1 MQYQLKNPL
10 PPLPE
15 GYPISA
21 NIVLDSISPRGK
33 RITTLELE
41 FPRYILA
48 ELGTHRVLSRNSS
61 SSRAIPL
68 RKAIDSITEKPVF
81 PVRWGKNQKGMQ
93 PSLENLEGEDLT
105 RAQVAWYKAQVACV
119 EAAQVFEEVGL
130 HKQWAARCLE
140 WFGTIRLV
148 VTATQWDGIFM
159 LRDHPAAQDEISYL
173 IQAIKTAMNGSTPV
187 QMTQLGW
194 HLPYVTEDDF
204 DILGLENAL
213 KVSAAR
219 CARVS
224 YKTVHG
230 VTSTLEEDV
239 TMFKRLAPD
248 DMGEDNPF
256 HASPTEHQA
265 RPSKPEEDTPHCT
278 GNFVGW
284 VQHRKVIE
292 GYTTLYN

>member
-10 PPLPE
+10 SPLPE

-21 NIVLDSISPRGK
+21 DIVLDSISPEGK

-68 RKAIDSITEKPVF
+68 KKAIESTKEKFVT
-81 PVRWGKNQKGMQ
+81 PVRWGKNQSGMQ
-93 PSLENLEGEDLT
+93 PSLENLEGKDLQIAKEAWIWAADACI
-105 RAQVAWYKAQVACV
+105 RAATIFA
-119 EAAQVFEEVGL
+119 EVGL

-148 VTATQWDGIFM
+148 VTATEWGGMFM

-173 IQAIKTAMNGSTPV
+173 IQAIKTAMNESTP
-187 QMTQLGW
+187 QELKEGDW
-194 HLPYVTEDDF
+194 HLPYISEGDCHLLELED
-204 DILGLENAL
+204 LL

-239 TMFKRLAPD
+239 ALFKRLAPD

-265 RPSKPEEDTPHCT
+265 RPSKPYEDTLHCT
-278 GNFVGW
+278 GNLVGW

-292 GYTTLYN
+292 GYTSLYN

>member
-41 FPRYILA
+41 FPRYVLA

-68 RKAIDSITEKPVF
+68 KKAIQSAQEKFVT
-81 PVRWGKNQKGMQ
+81 PVRWGKNQSGMQ
-93 PSLENLEGEDLT
+93 PSLENLEGEDLD
-105 RAQVAWYKAQVACV
+105 RARQAWSRAALACID
-119 EAAQVFEEVGL
+119 AAAVFAEVGL

-204 DILGLENAL
+204 DTLGLEDAL

-239 TMFKRLAPD
+239 AMFKRLAPD
-248 DMGEDNPF
+248 DMGEENPF